1 MKTFTATCGALAV
14 LAGTTGLVQA
24 GGVDRSGQPI
34 GIIFETGNYVELS
47 YGQINPSVKGTD
59 LALDNPLTPINPDY
73 PGGAKTGGV
82 AGKHGLP
89 GLAIKYNFNEKLS
102 GALIY
107 DNAYGAD
114 IGYSP
119 ATSGG
124 SISLGGTSAVLDSE
138 GITGILRYKFTDN
151 FSAHGGIRASK
162 AGGEVNL
169 AGLAYGQV
177 NGYNV
182 TFDDDWGTGYLAGVA
197 YEKPEIALRIAL
209 TYFSKVKHQLDTV
222 ETYAA
227 NVVNPATGAVLVPG
241 GLPLG
246 STTTVNTPQAV
257 NLDVQSGIAKDT
269 LLFGSVRWVDWS
281 SFDISPQTFSAV
293 TGGGLV
299 SLEDT
304 TTYTLGVGRKF
315 NENWSGSAFI
325 TYEPKGDALVS
336 PLAPTNGY
344 KGIGLA
350 AVYTQDNMKVTFGA
364 RYLDLGNALAETGT
378 PDQARADMSGN
389 HAVAVGVKV
398 GFTF

>member
-1 MKTFTATCGALAV
+1 MKQFTALCGV
-14 LAGTTGLVQA
+14 LAAFAGASGAALA

-34 GIIFETGNYVELS
+34 GIIFEQGNYVELS
-47 YGQINPSVKGTD
+47 YGQINPSVSGND
-59 LALDNPLTPINPDY
+59 LAIY
-73 PGGAKTGGV
+73 GGRATGSV
-82 AGKHGLP
+82 ADKHGLP
-89 GLAIKYNFNEKLS
+89 GLAIKYNFNDKLS

-114 IGYSP
+114 IDY
-119 ATSGG
+119 ATAAEGG
-124 SISLGGTSAVLDSE
+124 SAMLGGTSALLDSE
-138 GITGILRYKFTDN
+138 GITGILRYKFNDN

-162 AGGEVNL
+162 ASGEVNL
-169 AGLAYGQV
+169 AGLAYGPV
-177 NGYNV
+177 SGYNV
-182 TFDDDWGTGYLAGVA
+182 QFDGDWGTGYLAGVA

-209 TYFSKVKHQLDTV
+209 TYFSKVKHKLDTV
-222 ETYAA
+222 ETFAS
-227 NVVNPATGAVLVPG
+227 NIVNPATGAVLVPG

-246 STTTVNTPQAV
+246 SVTEVNTPQAV

-269 LLFGSVRWVDWS
+269 LLFGSIRWVDWS
-281 SFDISPQTFSAV
+281 SFDITPQTFGAV

-315 NENWSGSAFI
+315 NDNWSGSAFV

-364 RYLDLGNALAETGT
+364 RYLDLGNAQAETGT
-378 PDQARADMSGN
+378 PDTARADMRGN